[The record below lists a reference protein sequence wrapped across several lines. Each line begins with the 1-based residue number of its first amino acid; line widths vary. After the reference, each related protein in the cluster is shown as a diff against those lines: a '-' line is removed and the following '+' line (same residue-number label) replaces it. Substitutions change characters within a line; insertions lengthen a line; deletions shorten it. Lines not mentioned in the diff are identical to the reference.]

1 MVLNIEQQSRSGVFQ
16 EAMMFKFSR
25 NLSRAALVAI
35 TLAGAAGF
43 FFATGTEPAVALCK
57 YGTPHCINKNPGPKL
72 PTVGGVKIPDSGWV
86 DPDCKYYGN
95 CDSSEVK
102 GVSRTQPSGKRVQT
116 TGGRT
121 VR

>member
-1 MVLNIEQQSRSGVFQ
+1 
-16 EAMMFKFSR
+16 MFTVSR
-25 NLSRAALVAI
+25 NLSRAARTALLAI

-43 FFATGTEPAVALCK
+43 FFAAGTEPAAALCK
-57 YGTPHCINKNPGPKL
+57 YGTPNCINKNPGPKL

-102 GVSRTQPSGKRVQT
+102 GVARTKPSGARVQT
-116 TGGRT
+116 TGNRT